1 MLNALVTG
9 ANGQLGSEIRKLV
22 ANSVKNTYFFTD
34 TADLDITNL
43 EKVASFIVDN
53 QVDIIVNCAAYT
65 QVDKAEDDVTTT
77 DLVNH
82 TAVANLV
89 KVCKQQGV
97 KLIHISTDYV
107 FSGSKN
113 TPYTEQDTEQPLGV
127 YGRTKFDGEQAI
139 RTEGIPHLIIRTSWL
154 YSSFGHNFVK
164 TIQKLSAERAELKV
178 VFDQVGTPTYA
189 ADLAEFILYVIEND
203 LFKNQQETYHFSNE
217 GVCSWFDFATEI
229 VRFSGND
236 CKVIPCLSDE
246 FPTKVKRPHYSVLDK
261 SKLKR
266 DFQYA
271 IPYWKKSLEKM
282 LTSD

>member
-1 MLNALVTG
+1 MNILVTG

-22 ANSVKNTYFFTD
+22 TNSVKNTYFFTD
-34 TADLDITNL
+34 TTDLDITNL
-43 EKVASFIVDN
+43 KKVASFVVDN

-65 QVDKAEDDVTTT
+65 QVDKAEDNVTAA

-82 TAVANLV
+82 MAVANLA

-113 TPYTEQDTEQPLGV
+113 RPYTEQDAEQPLGV

-164 TIQKLSAERAELKV
+164 TIQKLSAERTELKV

-203 LFKNQQETYHFSNE
+203 LFKNKQETYHFSNE

-229 VRFSGND
+229 VRLSGNE
-236 CKVIPCLSDE
+236 CKVTPCLSDE
-246 FPTKVKRPHYSVLDK
+246 FPAKVKRPHYSVLDK
-261 SKLKR
+261 SKLKN

-271 IPYWKKSLEKM
+271 VPHWKKSLEKM
-282 LTSD
+282 LTSG